1 MVDQQSDV
9 PATQSPTATSAVPI
23 VSAAGDGDSI
33 NQIAEAY
40 VNKHIVVVGI
50 LCAISIAVLAY
61 VYILTGT
68 IMQPLIL
75 LAMAYALG
83 FYIIYQ
89 AAERQ
94 FMQELATQL
103 GFTYVGSQDAGMRPA
118 AVTIFQRGHSHRVR
132 DIILGTHEGH
142 AVRIYLFQFTVG
154 YGKNSHTYTD
164 SVFEVQ
170 FVGTF
175 PHIILSNAYMGGFGL
190 LGASTGEER
199 VRLEG
204 DFNKYFTMQI
214 EKGLETEAYEIF
226 TPDVMQDLIPYAST
240 FAFEMYADTLYICA
254 KDLLSKKEQYLT
266 MLQFADYLATKLA
279 PTILSI
285 KPSVDAM
292 HQEEQEV
299 R

>member
-1 MVDQQSDV
+1 MIDQQSDV

-68 IMQPLIL
+68 IVQPFILI
-75 LAMAYALG
+75 AMAYALG

-94 FMQELATQL
+94 FMQELAKAL
-103 GFTYVGSQDAGMRPA
+103 GFTYVGTEDASMRPA
-118 AVTIFQRGHSHRVR
+118 AVTIFQRGHSNRVR
-132 DIILGTHEGH
+132 DVIRGTLDTH
-142 AVRIYLFQFTVG
+142 AVCVYLFQFTVG
-154 YGKNSHTYTD
+154 YGKSARTYTD

-170 FVGTF
+170 FDGTF
-175 PHIILSNAYMGGFGL
+175 PHIILSNAYTSGFGF
-190 LGASTGEER
+190 LGAAAKEER
-199 VRLEG
+199 VKLEG
-204 DFNKYFTMQI
+204 DFSKYFDLQI

-226 TPDVMQDLIPYAST
+226 TPDVMQDLIPYAQT

-254 KDLLSKKEQYLT
+254 KDLLSKKEQYLA
-266 MLQFADYLATKLA
+266 MLQFAEYLTAKLA
-279 PTILSI
+279 PVALSI
-285 KPSVDAM
+285 RPSVDAI